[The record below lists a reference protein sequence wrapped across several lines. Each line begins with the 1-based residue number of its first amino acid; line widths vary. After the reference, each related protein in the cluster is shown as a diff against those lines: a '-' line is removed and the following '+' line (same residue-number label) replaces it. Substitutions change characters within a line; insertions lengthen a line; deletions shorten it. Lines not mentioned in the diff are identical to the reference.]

1 MTTLIN
7 EKGNTSINLFEL
19 YQPAKHWILLHTLI
33 PRHTFHNSRELCLLI
48 EMGFQFDRNWFRSA
62 LNLSLVTQ
70 KVSFERPI
78 RVHTFLVYK
87 INGKGIHM
95 NVFTARHGL

>member
-1 MTTLIN
+1 MKKEIRPSICLNCIN
-7 EKGNTSINLFEL
+7 
-19 YQPAKHWILLHTLI
+19 QPNIGYYCNTLI